1 MAADGREWQ
10 AVNDLAVI
18 VESLVNDKLPTHWST
33 ALCTSSVSPTV
44 ASSLVAAMLGVSLS
58 RAIRVGSL
66 KITLGGVS
74 PW

>member
-1 MAADGREWQ
+1 
-10 AVNDLAVI
+10 LAVI
-18 VESLVNDKLPTHWST
+18 VESLVNDKLPTLEHSP
-33 ALCTSSVSPTV
+33 LYQYIVSEPYGGK
-44 ASSLVAAMLGVSLS
+44 LAAMLGVSLS